1 MEEHAAVHMQMLLRG
16 VNAVGYT
23 SYPDNV
29 VNSFVRE
36 AHTAG
41 IDIFRV
47 FDSLNYLD
55 NLLFGLDAVRAA
67 GGVAEGTLCYSGD
80 LCNPN
85 KRKVKHILAHPVLVC
100 ACTSHG
106 ATHSLSPSALP
117 SFPSVASFSWQPGWC
132 CQSYSAGCNLGNL
145 HAV

>member
-1 MEEHAAVHMQMLLRG
+1 MLLRG

-29 VNSFVRE
+29 VNSFVKE

-47 FDSLNYLD
+47 FDSLNYVD
-55 NLLFGLDAVRAA
+55 NLLFGLDAVQAA

-80 LCNPN
+80 LTNPN
-85 KRKVKHILAHPVLVC
+85 KRKVQNLCMSARSTILWL
-100 ACTSHG
+100 
-106 ATHSLSPSALP
+106 LAL
-117 SFPSVASFSWQPGWC
+117 
-132 CQSYSAGCNLGNL
+132 
-145 HAV
+145 